1 MALTKDS
8 AAKPAPDSVATAASD
23 LQSLRIGIADNPLTE
38 ALPVPD
44 LVFGGTVLVVVIA
57 FHAFWIRLITSVF
70 LTRASAIAVK
80 KSAWR
85 ADILFI
91 AMVVALLAVHLSE
104 VVLWSAALVLGGLV
118 EDWAKAAYFAA
129 NCYTALGEPFS
140 LPHAWR
146 IVPPIIAMSG
156 IFAFG
161 WTASVF
167 VNFVARYN
175 ELRASIIAAEHRA
188 KPPGR

>member
-1 MALTKDS
+1 MSDTKPPKHD
-8 AAKPAPDSVATAASD
+8 APAVVETAASD
-23 LQSLRIGIADNPLTE
+23 LHSLRAATLDDALTQ

-44 LVFGGTVLVVVIA
+44 IVFGGTVLVILIL
-57 FHAFWIRLITSVF
+57 FHAFWIRLLTTSY
-70 LTRASAIAVK
+70 LTRAERLRARR
-80 KSAWR
+80 SAWR
-85 ADILFI
+85 ADLLFT
-91 AMVVALLAVHLSE
+91 AMVVALLALHLAE
-104 VVLWSAALVLGGLV
+104 VILWSAALVWGGLV
-118 EDWAKAAYFAA
+118 PDWSKAAYFAA

-175 ELRASIIAAEHRA
+175 DLRADILSARR
-188 KPPGR
+188 PPPR

>member
-1 MALTKDS
+1 MADPKIQKH
-8 AAKPAPDSVATAASD
+8 AAPDAVATAASD
-23 LQSLRIGIADNPLTE
+23 LQSLGAGVIDNALTE

-44 LVFGGTVLVVVIA
+44 IAFGGTVLVILIL
-57 FHAFWIRLITSVF
+57 FHAFWIRLLTNSY
-70 LTRASAIAVK
+70 LTRVERLRK
-80 KSAWR
+80 HRSAWR
-85 ADILFI
+85 ADILFT
-91 AMVVALLAVHLSE
+91 AMVIALLTLHLSE
-104 VVLWSAALVLGGLV
+104 VVIWSAALVWGGIV
-118 EDWAKAAYFAA
+118 PDWSKSAYFAA

-140 LPHAWR
+140 LPHEWR

-175 ELRASIIAAEHRA
+175 ELRATILQAR
-188 KPPGR
+188 R